1 MRLNPKP
8 NVSGRITRTYFG
20 KKDFSVFREKK
31 VTFLIVIFD
40 WFFVVLD
47 ATLITNHIRIWSYK
61 IKTSSDMMTSSS
73 APERWWVI
81 WVMPMSHTL
90 NIVYNFFFL
99 LVFVFNIFSVL
110 ILLLL
115 WLRLLNNNISSR
127 LIISVDNFI
136 SSVII
141 VTKQFSIQIFVF
153 WLHTWFTKVFQGF
166 ILRMTHT
173 GYDSR

>member
-1 MRLNPKP
+1 MMSP
-8 NVSGRITRTYFG
+8 
-20 KKDFSVFREKK
+20 SV
-31 VTFLIVIFD
+31 
-40 WFFVVLD
+40 
-47 ATLITNHIRIWSYK
+47 
-61 IKTSSDMMTSSS
+61 DMN
-73 APERWWVI
+73 
-81 WVMPMSHTL
+81 HTL
-90 NIVYNFFFL
+90 DIIYNFFFL

-153 WLHTWFTKVFQGF
+153 WLHTLLTRCHQWWTHVGTILNDSLLGS
-166 ILRMTHT
+166 ILRSLSELDQRAEVMKGHLVSHEKCNHFPSFSSSSWRCRSDCDNFII
-173 GYDSR
+173 YLACPSLSRTPCHLST

>member
-1 MRLNPKP
+1 
-8 NVSGRITRTYFG
+8 
-20 KKDFSVFREKK
+20 
-31 VTFLIVIFD
+31 
-40 WFFVVLD
+40 
-47 ATLITNHIRIWSYK
+47 
-61 IKTSSDMMTSSS
+61 
-73 APERWWVI
+73 
-81 WVMPMSHTL
+81 MSHTL

-115 WLRLLNNNISSR
+115 LWLRLLNNNISSG

-166 ILRMTHT
+166 ILRMSHT
-173 GYDSR
+173 GYESYERLTESHTV